1 MSSEIF
7 YVVGHEMPHRGKM
20 LFVGPD
26 GYVSEAEKGR
36 RFDTISDAYAKMGQE
51 HLIGV
56 WSDEKRENWKV
67 YRIEI
72 KVSEVVQQF
81 QQVGSV

>member
-56 WSDEKRENWKV
+56 WSDEKKENWKV
-67 YRIEI
+67 YRIEMT
-72 KVSEVVQQF
+72 SF
-81 QQVGSV
+81 M

>member
-7 YVVGHEMPHRGKM
+7 YVVGHEVPLRGRK

-26 GYVSEAEKGR
+26 GYVSEAENGR
-36 RFDTISDAYAKMGQE
+36 RFDAISDAYAKMGQE

-56 WSDEKRENWKV
+56 WSDEKKENWKV
-67 YRIEI
+67 YRIEMT
-72 KVSEVVQQF
+72 SF
-81 QQVGSV
+81 M